1 MVYTCDKGA
10 CNVKERA
17 KLALDHHSD
26 SLWVKICIC
35 SVVQSH
41 NALSADFT
49 SRLLTLMGSVVSIRS
64 GSITDQHRPTGT
76 FFISPS
82 VYTFKY
88 KVAC

>member
-1 MVYTCDKGA
+1 MVYTCDKGS
-10 CNVKERA
+10 CNVKVRA
-17 KLALDHHSD
+17 KLVLDHHSD
-26 SLWVKICIC
+26 GLWVKICIW

-49 SRLLTLMGSVVSIRS
+49 SRLLTFL
-64 GSITDQHRPTGT
+64 
-76 FFISPS
+76 FSPS